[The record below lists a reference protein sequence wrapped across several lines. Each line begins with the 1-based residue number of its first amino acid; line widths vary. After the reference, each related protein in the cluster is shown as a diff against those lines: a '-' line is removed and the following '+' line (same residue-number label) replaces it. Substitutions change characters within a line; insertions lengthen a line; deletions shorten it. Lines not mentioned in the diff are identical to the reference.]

1 MMQGLWCIPQS
12 FFYFLGELMRNKIET
27 VFKRFNDL
35 EKQMSAPDY
44 ASDLKRMENIGREYN
59 DLRNKM
65 PKLKEYVSALDTITE
80 SEEILATEDDADLLE
95 MAKEEMLE
103 LKELLPELEEE
114 VKVLLVPKDPNDFK
128 NAILEIRA
136 GAGGDEAGLFANDL
150 YRMYQ
155 YFLESKGWKLEVM
168 SSNYGDLDALKE
180 IIVLVSGE
188 GAYGTLKYES
198 GVHRVQRVPK
208 TETQGRIHTS
218 AASVAVLLESDDIE
232 INLKDSDLRVDVYR
246 SGGPGGQ
253 SVNTTDS
260 AVRIVH
266 LPTGIQVACQDEK
279 SQLKNK
285 TKAMKILKSRIYD
298 HELAIKQAVESAE
311 RKSQVGTGDRSAKIR
326 TYNFPQGRVTDHRIG
341 FTLYKLDAVM
351 NGDIQEFIDAL
362 AQAEMQ
368 EKMSVTEE

>member
-1 MMQGLWCIPQS
+1 
-12 FFYFLGELMRNKIET
+12 MRDKIDT
-27 VFKRFNDL
+27 VIARFKDL
-35 EKQMSAPDY
+35 EKEMSSPDF

-65 PKLKEYVSALDTITE
+65 PKLLEYMNALDTIAE
-80 SEEILATEDDADLLE
+80 SEEIIASEDDADLIE

-103 LKELLPELEEE
+103 LKDGLPALEEE

-136 GAGGDEAGLFANDL
+136 GAGGDEAGLFAHDL

-155 YFLESKGWKLEVM
+155 YFIENQGWTYEVM
-168 SSNYGDLDALKE
+168 SSSYGDLDAIKE
-180 IIVLVSGE
+180 IIILVKGE
-188 GAYGTLKYES
+188 GAYGSLKYES

-232 INLKDSDLRVDVYR
+232 IDIKEQDLRIDVYR

-298 HELAIKQAVESAE
+298 YELAKKQAEESAA

-326 TYNFPQGRVTDHRIG
+326 TYNFPQGRVTDHRIN
-341 FTLYKLDAVM
+341 FTLYKLDSVM
-351 NGDIQEFIDAL
+351 NGDIQEFINAL
-362 AQAEMQ
+362 GAAEMQ

>member
-1 MMQGLWCIPQS
+1 
-12 FFYFLGELMRNKIET
+12 MRDKIET
-27 VFKRFNDL
+27 LRQKYKKL
-35 EKQMSAPDY
+35 EKQMSEPDF
-44 ASDLKRMENIGREYN
+44 ASDLKRLENVSREYT

-65 PKLKEYVSALDTITE
+65 PKLEEYLATLDGIVE
-80 SEEILATEDDADLLE
+80 SEEMIATEDDVEILE
-95 MAKEEMLE
+95 MAREELSE
-103 LKELLPELEEE
+103 LKSALPDIEEE
-114 VKVLLVPKDPNDFK
+114 VKTLLVPKDPNDFK
-128 NAILEIRA
+128 NCILEIRA

-155 YFLESKGWKLEVM
+155 YYIESKGWKHEVM

-180 IIVLVSGE
+180 MILLVTGE

-232 INLKDSDLRVDVYR
+232 IELKDNDLRVDVYR

-266 LPTGIQVACQDEK
+266 VPTGIQVACQDEK

-298 HELAIKQAVESAE
+298 YELSKKQAIESAE

-326 TYNFPQGRVTDHRIG
+326 TYNFPQGRVTDHRIN
-341 FTLYKLDAVM
+341 FTAYKLEGVM
-351 NGDIQEFIDAL
+351 GGDIQDFIDAL
-362 AQAEMQ
+362 AQADLQ